1 MSHFLENVLS
11 AIDEDL
17 GPFAERAM
25 RARLTTAR
33 VFTDK
38 QIDIWGKVVKENDVK
53 ADSTGG
59 ADKKG
64 PAGFFLCLYEIACHF
79 KIYLAFV
86 RQRSTKTGRSSIRG
100 LRSSTDREP
109 TFTWSLSLSA
119 FDDKAELQIFNLDA
133 LKRTLTIKNT
143 HPLTYVSASARPGV
157 RSLRL

>member
-17 GPFAERAM
+17 GPFAERAL

-59 ADKKG
+59 ADAKG
-64 PAGFFLCLYEIACHF
+64 PAGSFFM
-79 KIYLAFV
+79 
-86 RQRSTKTGRSSIRG
+86 
-100 LRSSTDREP
+100 
-109 TFTWSLSLSA
+109 
-119 FDDKAELQIFNLDA
+119 
-133 LKRTLTIKNT
+133 
-143 HPLTYVSASARPGV
+143 
-157 RSLRL
+157 SLRDCMPL

>member
-17 GPFAERAM
+17 GPFAERAL

-38 QIDIWGKVVKENDVK
+38 QIDIWGKVIKENDIK

-64 PAGFFLCLYEIACHF
+64 PAGSFLCLYETACHF
-79 KIYLAFV
+79 KN
-86 RQRSTKTGRSSIRG
+86 SSSFCAAEIDQ
-100 LRSSTDREP
+100 DRPVE
-109 TFTWSLSLSA
+109 
-119 FDDKAELQIFNLDA
+119 
-133 LKRTLTIKNT
+133 
-143 HPLTYVSASARPGV
+143 HPGVKVFYRPGADIHLEPIFVSFRRQSGITDIQLGCLKADIDYQKHAPTNV
-157 RSLRL
+157 RVR